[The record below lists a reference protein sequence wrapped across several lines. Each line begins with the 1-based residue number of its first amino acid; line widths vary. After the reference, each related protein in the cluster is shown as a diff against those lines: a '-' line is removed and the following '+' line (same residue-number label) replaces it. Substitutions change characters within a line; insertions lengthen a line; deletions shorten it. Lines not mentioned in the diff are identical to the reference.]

1 MMTMAALF
9 IAISAAAAAAAAD
22 HITLVLINDARG
34 WIGAAGGCGCG

>member
-9 IAISAAAAAAAAD
+9 IAISAAAAAAAD